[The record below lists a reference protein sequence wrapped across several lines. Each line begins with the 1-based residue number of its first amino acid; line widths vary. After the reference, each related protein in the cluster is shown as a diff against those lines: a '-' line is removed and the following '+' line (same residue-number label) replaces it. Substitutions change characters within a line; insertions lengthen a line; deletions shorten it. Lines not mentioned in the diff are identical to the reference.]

1 MINERNRILQEIDRL
16 LETFTEQYLNAREHL
31 QIIPLIEIDLMKNS
45 LQNLYQQLDHL
56 SKIQDSSFREEPV
69 KSVVNPI
76 PSIAQSNLSEYPESE
91 INITSDKSIA
101 FANLLLE
108 DEATI
113 VETPLIGNTIQNVE
127 TELSEE
133 KIPEMKTGMEQPII
147 QLTNAFVASA
157 SITASP
163 TEIKTEVEKRV
174 VIEKEKDVIIEK
186 KETTTIHQS
195 AILFDQ
201 PSSTIGGKFKEQETL
216 YAQISKSR
224 NDETVADKLHKKP
237 LVDLKKSIGIN
248 ERFSFINELFSG
260 NQHQFSESIDKIN
273 GFTNYEEA
281 YHELHIELAS
291 KMNWNKKSPTFL
303 ELNDLI
309 KRRFSS

>member
-1 MINERNRILQEIDRL
+1 MLNERNRILQEIDRL

-56 SKIQDSSFREEPV
+56 SKVQDSSFREEPL
-69 KSVVNPI
+69 KRVVNHSPTI
-76 PSIAQSNLSEYPESE
+76 QQSNPSEYPESE
-91 INITSDKSIA
+91 INIPSDKSIA

-113 VETPLIGNTIQNVE
+113 IENTIVEPIEQNVNPIF
-127 TELSEE
+127 TEERISQ
-133 KIPEMKTGMEQPII
+133 KHTGIEQPT
-147 QLTNAFVASA
+147 LHSNNKFVIKAEF
-157 SITASP
+157 
-163 TEIKTEVEKRV
+163 TESNNERITEVEKNV
-174 VIEKEKDVIIEK
+174 VMEKEKNVMIEK

-195 AILFDQ
+195 ATLFDQ

-224 NDETVADKLHKKP
+224 NDETVADKLQKKP
-237 LVDLKKSIGIN
+237 LINLKKSIGIN

-260 NQHQFSESIDKIN
+260 NQQQFSDSIDKIN
-273 GFTNYEEA
+273 GFTNYDEA
-281 YHELHIELAS
+281 YHELHNELAS
-291 KMNWNKKSPTFL
+291 KMNWNTNSPIFI

-309 KRRFSS
+309 KRRFSA